1 MENKKFQ
8 ITYIYKE
15 QKLQYTFPPQS
26 PISFLFLKCQKT
38 FNLQSFTLTYNS
50 INLNFIDKS
59 TPLIQIFPESE
70 LDKELTIKVVLL
82 PAKDVNF
89 EHKESQLNQQY
100 TKNIQENISI
110 NKGEISQILL
120 NKTYSKSNIHSLSLT
135 PGPFSR
141 GEIASFLSEHFDSN
155 KLSLKVPLETFI
167 HICEIYEGLRV
178 SPISKIKSLTVYN
191 TTNKNVEI
199 KRDVRCVNIFLDD
212 LEEITLINV
221 NIQFAKPFPSLKR
234 IRVVNSFG
242 YCYYDITKYWENI
255 DYLSLEYQYIED
267 LMFFMGALENKVKSL
282 SVLKI
287 KLNSIDLENKL
298 NWNAF
303 CAFDLFVK
311 ANEIYLNIK
320 SKLLF
325 DENVDE
331 TSSRIMNKVKEFKL
345 LPYNRIKPEII
356 EAYLTNSKEQL
367 TKLTLLK
374 IKNVKLP
381 NIATI
386 IEDKCPNLEL
396 IDIDEPENENNNNTL
411 NEYKYKIH
419 LRDDFSL
426 LNNGNFFNSYN
437 YMKIQ
442 KIELPFLYFN
452 KKRKELLIRG
462 DAIGSNKQSLF
473 KCEPNQDPESYVIDQ
488 TFYTF
493 MDNVLSNTPFLNK
506 VIIRNFENPKTSSM
520 DILTFLNN
528 VLITYQHALIE
539 VPKIKKIKL
548 IDLVLDTSIM
558 ANIGFLL
565 KINEKSLK
573 KVELNNIKIISNE
586 LGGDN
591 VVDDSAIH
599 LNDLFR
605 FSSFPITKVSF
616 KNFQGDSNIKPI
628 IEHELLQRTKILSL
642 ESITNYDISN
652 VINRVGIEGIELR
665 NLEISDKE
673 LYTILKN
680 NKYDLQYLSID
691 LQIADLF
698 KYLLEH
704 EEIQF
709 PNLRVL
715 KIYESFDSNTSDKI
729 KQKFLEDKWKYMK
742 KLKKVHILFKN
753 DNTKGK
759 KKLLDLYNYLQF
771 K

>member
-1 MENKKFQ
+1 ME
-8 ITYIYKE
+8 
-15 QKLQYTFPPQS
+15 
-26 PISFLFLKCQKT
+26 
-38 FNLQSFTLTYNS
+38 
-50 INLNFIDKS
+50 S
-59 TPLIQIFPESE
+59 TPPERPTAIFMQHAPNMRY
-70 LDKELTIKVVLL
+70 KWHT
-82 PAKDVNF
+82 
-89 EHKESQLNQQY
+89 
-100 TKNIQENISI
+100 
-110 NKGEISQILL
+110 
-120 NKTYSKSNIHSLSLT
+120 
-135 PGPFSR
+135 
-141 GEIASFLSEHFDSN
+141 
-155 KLSLKVPLETFI
+155 
-167 HICEIYEGLRV
+167 
-178 SPISKIKSLTVYN
+178 ISKIKSLTVYN

-396 IDIDEPENENNNNTL
+396 IDIDEPENDNNNTL

-419 LRDDFSL
+419 LHDDFSL
-426 LNNGNFFNSYN
+426 LNSGNFFNSYN

-462 DAIGSNKQSLF
+462 DAIGPNKQSLF

-652 VINRVGIEGIELR
+652 VIMRANNAVIHYNTDLALIEKMRKAQGEDPLFVGEKESLEDKMRNQFIFKKNEERQRVVRIKNALKNQYEDIEKDI
-665 NLEISDKE
+665 
-673 LYTILKN
+673 N
-680 NKYDLQYLSID
+680 NKYANVHRTSPDDFQSIIVS
-691 LQIADLF
+691 LLF
-698 KYLLEH
+698 
-704 EEIQF
+704 IRIN
-709 PNLRVL
+709 P
-715 KIYESFDSNTSDKI
+715 I
-729 KQKFLEDKWKYMK
+729 
-742 KLKKVHILFKN
+742 
-753 DNTKGK
+753 
-759 KKLLDLYNYLQF
+759 
-771 K
+771 